1 MTKQTVTKEEAE
13 SLKKEGFD
21 DELINKLFKKKRVYN
36 FSQEQVRQYAIR
48 VLAVLP
54 TLTQAQRKRV
64 LKKAVEMDSV

>member
-1 MTKQTVTKEEAE
+1 MRQSINKQEVEA
-13 SLKKEGFD
+13 LKKEGFN
-21 DELINKLFKKKRVYN
+21 DELINKLFKKERVYN

-64 LKKAVEMDSV
+64 LKKAVEMDKA

>member
-1 MTKQTVTKEEAE
+1 MRQSINKQEVEA
-13 SLKKEGFD
+13 LKKEGFN
-21 DELINKLFKKKRVYN
+21 DELINKLFKKERVHN

-64 LKKAVEMDSV
+64 LKKAVEMDKA

>member
-1 MTKQTVTKEEAE
+1 MRQSINKQEVEA
-13 SLKKEGFD
+13 LKKEGFN
-21 DELINKLFKKKRVYN
+21 DELINKLFKKERVYS

-64 LKKAVEMDSV
+64 LKKAVEMDKA

>member
-1 MTKQTVTKEEAE
+1 VRQSINKQEVEA
-13 SLKKEGFD
+13 LKKEGFN
-21 DELINKLFKKKRVYN
+21 DELINKLFKKERVYS

-64 LKKAVEMDSV
+64 LKKAVEMDKA

>member
-1 MTKQTVTKEEAE
+1 MRQSINKQEVEA
-13 SLKKEGFD
+13 LKKEGFN
-21 DELINKLFKKKRVYN
+21 DELINKLCKKERVYN

-64 LKKAVEMDSV
+64 LKKAVEMDKA